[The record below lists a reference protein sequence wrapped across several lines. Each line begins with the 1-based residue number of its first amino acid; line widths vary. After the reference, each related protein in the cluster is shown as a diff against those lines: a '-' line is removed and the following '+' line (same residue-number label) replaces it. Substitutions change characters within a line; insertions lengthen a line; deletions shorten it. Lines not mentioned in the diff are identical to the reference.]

1 VDSYPMHP
9 SSVTA
14 AQNIVRCLVGAGA
27 TAVVQPMLEAVGD
40 GWTFTVLGALV
51 LATLPPVWV
60 QKKWGPGWRERRA
73 VREEREEELKR
84 GEGMVEGEVAGGK
97 Q

>member
-1 VDSYPMHP
+1 
-9 SSVTA
+9 
-14 AQNIVRCLVGAGA
+14 
-27 TAVVQPMLEAVGD
+27 
-40 GWTFTVLGALV
+40 
-51 LATLPPVWV
+51 
-60 QKKWGPGWRERRA
+60 